1 MHDAFLLPA
10 ERSIYTLGEL
20 HPSCLAW
27 MDAGATCDSL
37 RVDASAV
44 AEVDAAGVQLLLSL
58 SNALAARGA
67 DLELAA
73 PSDTLRAACSA
84 LGIERLLAT
93 VDAQTDAQTHA
104 QEALP

>member
-1 MHDAFLLPA
+1 VHDAFSLPA
-10 ERSIYTLGEL
+10 ELTIYTLGEL
-20 HPSCLAW
+20 HAICLAW
-27 MDAGATCDSL
+27 MDAGAAAGSL

-84 LGIERLLAT
+84 LGTERLLAT
-93 VDAQTDAQTHA
+93 TEAQG
-104 QEALP
+104 ALP